1 MGAIAWFEF
10 RSRLKLLS
18 TYVYFVV
25 FTALAAVWMAAAGG
39 AFASASIGFGSE
51 KVFINAPY
59 AVAQAVCV
67 LGLVG
72 VVVIAAFMGRAVQQD
87 FEYGCF
93 HFFFTSPI
101 AKRDYFIGRYL
112 GAALTLAFIFLGIGA
127 GIVIGAHWPGVDAA
141 RVGPWTFAAFA
152 KPYLVMLLPNILFL
166 GACFFGLAALGRR
179 MLPVYIAGV
188 VVLVGY
194 ITALRLLRDIDNR
207 TVAALVDPIGSSALG
222 LVTRY
227 WSPAEKNTLL
237 VPLADEVLW
246 NRALW
251 LTVGLAVFAF
261 CYARF
266 RMSFAAPERA
276 AGKAAAVDSAGAI
289 APAVPAGAAIAPA
302 VTPAAAVAATA
313 RGPVTPADTRPV
325 AYLRQLPGLVAL
337 HVRETMKNVYF
348 GVIVFTGALFCFA
361 NAKVVGSQYGTNTY
375 PVTYQVLDFTSGS
388 FALFVVIITAFYS
401 GELVWRERDAR
412 MAHISDSLP
421 TPTWLPFI
429 AKLLTLMAV
438 QAALQLVVL
447 VCGVLIQLSSGY
459 THLEP
464 GQYLERLFGMQLL
477 DYWMLAALALAIHA
491 IVNHKYLGHFLV
503 VLYFVAETVAEVFGY
518 DHRLY
523 RFGSAPPVVY
533 SDMNGYGHFLA
544 PMRWFQLYWLAASVL
559 LLVAARLFWVR
570 GADTDWTVRWRLAGR
585 RWTRPLVATASAAA
599 LVLAATGAWIFY
611 NTNVLNPYRTEF
623 AREALAAEYEKRF
636 KALAAKPQPKVVAVR
651 VGVDIF
657 PHEHDLRFTG
667 TYTLRNKSGAEI
679 PELFVGLPETADVRR
694 LEGSVP
700 MRLAEARPELGWRR
714 YALER
719 PLRAGETMTLEFDL
733 GYPLRG
739 FGNAGASGLVVDN
752 GTFVNSGRLPALG
765 YQERAE
771 LTEDRI
777 RRKHGLAP
785 RERMP
790 DLDDAAARV
799 DNYISNYGDWID
811 FEATVSTAED
821 QIALA
826 PGYLQRE
833 WVEGG
838 RRHFHYRMD
847 VPILNF
853 YAFLSARY
861 AVKRDAWGS
870 GATQV
875 PIEIY
880 HHPGHE
886 YNLEAM
892 IAGVKDSLDYYTR
905 HFSPYQH
912 RQVRILEFPRYSA
925 FAQAFPNTIPY
936 SESIGFIA
944 RVDPNDPKDIDY
956 PYYVTAHEVAHQW
969 WAHQVIGANVQG
981 ATMMSETLAQ
991 YSALMVMKK
1000 RFGDAKM
1007 RRFLKYE
1014 LDGYLSGRGTERKKE
1029 LPLFRNENQPYIHYR
1044 KGSLAMYALQDAIGE
1059 ETVNRALAAYLRK
1072 VAYQEPPYT
1081 TSRELLAEFRAVT
1094 PAEYRYLIE
1103 DLFETIT
1110 LYENRAVSASYRDK
1124 GDGRYEV
1131 TLTLAA
1137 KKVRA
1142 GDDGTQSEAPMDD
1155 WVDVGVTGEGEVPL
1169 YLEKRRIR
1177 SGATTLTVEVAGR
1190 PVRAGIDPVNKLVD
1204 RRPDD
1209 NTVAVTKAD

>member
-1 MGAIAWFEF
+1 MRAIAWFEF

-18 TYVYFVV
+18 TYVYFIL
-25 FTALAAVWMAAAGG
+25 FAALAALWMAAAGG
-39 AFASASIGFGSE
+39 AFANATVGFGSE

-59 AVAQAVCV
+59 AVAQTITV

-72 VVVIAAFMGRAVQQD
+72 VVVVAAFMGRAVQQD
-87 FEYGCF
+87 FEYGSF

-112 GAALTLAFIFLGIGA
+112 GAVLTLAFIFLGIGL

-141 RVGPWTFAAFA
+141 RVGPWSVGAFA

-166 GACFFGLAALGRR
+166 GAFFFGLAALARR

-194 ITALRLLRDIDNR
+194 ITAMRLLRDIDNR
-207 TVAALVDPIGSSALG
+207 TIAALIDPIGSSALG

-227 WSPAEKNTLL
+227 WSPVEKNTLL

-251 LTVGLAVFAF
+251 LTIGLAVFAF

-266 RMSFAAPERA
+266 RMTFEGSERPAKKAAVTPRA
-276 AGKAAAVDSAGAI
+276 AT
-289 APAVPAGAAIAPA
+289 APVTPGAAIAARARGPI
-302 VTPAAAVAATA
+302 PAAAT
-313 RGPVTPADTRPV
+313 DTRPA
-325 AYLRQLPGLVAL
+325 AYLRQLPALVAL
-337 HVRETMKNVYF
+337 YVRETMKNVYF
-348 GVIVFTGALFCFA
+348 GVIVFAGALFCFA
-361 NAKVVGSQYGTNTY
+361 NARVVGSQYGTNTY

-388 FALFVVIITAFYS
+388 FALFVVVITAFYS

-412 MAHISDSLP
+412 MAQISDSLP
-421 TPTWLPFI
+421 APTWLSFT
-429 AKLLTLMAV
+429 AKLLTIMAV
-438 QAALQLVVL
+438 QAVLQVVVL
-447 VCGVLIQLSSGY
+447 VCGVLIQLTSGY
-459 THLEP
+459 THLEL
-464 GQYLERLFGMQLL
+464 GQYLHRLFAMQLL
-477 DYWMLAALALAIHA
+477 DYWMLAALALTIHA
-491 IVNHKYLGHFLV
+491 VVNHKYLGHFLV
-503 VLYFVAETVAEVFGY
+503 VLYFIAEAVAEVFGY

-523 RFGSAPPVVY
+523 RFGSSPPVVY
-533 SDMNGYGHFLA
+533 SDMNGYGHFLG

-570 GADTDWTVRWRLAGR
+570 GADTDWKVRWRLAGR
-585 RWTRPLVATASAAA
+585 RWTRPLIATAAAAA
-599 LVLAATGAWIFY
+599 LVFAATGAWIFY

-623 AREALAAEYEKRF
+623 TREGLSAEYEKRF
-636 KALAAKPQPKVVAVR
+636 KALAAKPQPKIVAVR

-657 PHEHDLRFTG
+657 PHEHHVRFKG
-667 TYTLRNKSGAEI
+667 AYTLRNKGGSAI
-679 PELFVGLPETADVRR
+679 PELYVGLLEEAQVR
-694 LEGSVP
+694 LLQGSVP
-700 MRLAEARPELGWRR
+700 MRLAQSRPELGWRR
-714 YALER
+714 YTLER
-719 PLRAGETMTLEFDL
+719 PLQAGESMTLEFDIA
-733 GYPLRG
+733 YPPRG
-739 FGNAGASGLVVDN
+739 FSNTGADATVVDN
-752 GTFVNSGRLPALG
+752 GTFVNSGWLPTLG

-777 RRKHGLAP
+777 RRKHGLGP

-790 DLDDAAARV
+790 DIDDEGARV
-799 DNYISNYGDWID
+799 NNYISNYGDWID

-821 QIALA
+821 QVALA

-861 AVKRDAWGS
+861 AVRRDTWKS
-870 GATQV
+870 GGKEV
-875 PIEIY
+875 PIEIHY
-880 HHPGHE
+880 QPGHE

-905 HFSPYQH
+905 HFGPYQH
-912 RQVRILEFPRYSA
+912 RQVRILEFPRYRT

-944 RVDPNDPKDIDY
+944 KVDPQDPRDIDY

-981 ATMMSETLAQ
+981 ASMMSETLSQ

-1000 RFGDAKM
+1000 KYGDAKM

-1014 LDGYLSGRGTERKKE
+1014 LDGYLAGRGTERRKE
-1029 LPLFRNENQPYIHYR
+1029 LPLYRNENQDYIHYR

-1059 ETVNRALAAYLRK
+1059 AAVNRALAAYIRK
-1072 VAYQEPPYT
+1072 VGYQEPPYT
-1081 TSRELLAEFRAVT
+1081 TSRELLAQFRGVT
-1094 PAEYRYLIE
+1094 PPEYPYLIE

-1124 GDGRYEV
+1124 GGGRFEV
-1131 TLTLAA
+1131 TLKLMA

-1142 GDDGTQSEAPMDD
+1142 GDDGTQQEVPMND
-1155 WVDVGVTGEGEVPL
+1155 WVDVGVTGEADTPL

-1177 SGATTLTVEVAGR
+1177 SGETTLTVEVAGK